1 MEWPS
6 WPASKA
12 NEMRHLKQLG
22 RSARGSTNCCERAIR
37 DCSDRRQDS
46 AIEVACSTPTRSNSG
61 LCHGRRVAFVTL
73 NFKSRLGNAG
83 FQDGEI
89 KHGNGGPQK
98 PGRDSPRVLGKP
110 EEGPRARCLG
120 PPRMVGSKR

>member
-37 DCSDRRQDS
+37 DCTDRRQ
-46 AIEVACSTPTRSNSG
+46 VAQSRSPVQILLDPTPAFATDVESP
-61 LCHGRRVAFVTL
+61 FVTL
-73 NFKSRLGNAG
+73 NFKSRLGNPG
-83 FQDGEI
+83 CQEGEAR
-89 KHGNGGPQK
+89 HGNGRPQK
-98 PGRDSPRVLGKP
+98 PRRNSPGVLGNP
-110 EEGPRARCLG
+110 EEGPRAGCPG
-120 PPRMVGSKR
+120 